1 VEDGA
6 GQIAEIVRRLEREQI
21 PTGPISVARPTLDD
35 VFLKA
40 TGRRLEG
47 EDPTERPAEVKP

>member
-1 VEDGA
+1 LDSDRIRVGA
-6 GQIAEIVRRLEREQI
+6 IA
-21 PTGPISVARPTLDD
+21 VARPSLDD

-47 EDPTERPAEVKP
+47 EETASPEEVASP